1 MNIQDDAKPL
11 TRPLLST
18 DLDGLLRL
26 YEDMGILKPTDSR
39 EGIERTWARIL
50 ESELLHYVGVFVEG
64 SLASTCHAVIV
75 PNLSRGVRPYAII
88 ENVGTLSTHR
98 RRGLGKLALEA
109 AIAGCWQAGCYK
121 IMLASSV
128 QNARAHAFYRALGF
142 DANAKQSFVL
152 TRPVVGAMPGEAGS
166 DRAARVQA

>member
-1 MNIQDDAKPL
+1 MTTHDDDKPL
-11 TRPLLST
+11 IRALSGA

-26 YEDMGILKPTDSR
+26 YEDIGILKPTDSR
-39 EGIERTWARIL
+39 DGIERTWARIL
-50 ESELLHYVGVFVEG
+50 QSDLLHYVGVFVGG

-75 PNLSRGVRPYAII
+75 PNLSRGARPYAII

-98 RRGLGKLALEA
+98 RRGLGRLAVEA
-109 AIAGCWQAGCYK
+109 AIANCWQAGCYK

-128 QNARAHAFYRALGF
+128 QNARAHDFYRALGF

-152 TRPVVGAMPGEAGS
+152 ARPAV
-166 DRAARVQA
+166 AALLR

>member
-1 MNIQDDAKPL
+1 MNSHDQGPPL
-11 TRPLLST
+11 IRALSAA
-18 DLDGLLRL
+18 DLEGLLRL
-26 YEDMGILKPTDSR
+26 YEDIGIVKPTDSR

-50 ESELLHYVGVFVEG
+50 ESGLLHYVGVFVAG
-64 SLASTCHAVIV
+64 SLASTCHAVVV

-98 RRGLGKLALEA
+98 RRGLGTLALQE
-109 AIAGCWQAGCYK
+109 AIARCWEAGCYK

-152 TRPVVGAMPGEAGS
+152 ARP
-166 DRAARVQA
+166 AAADLAR